1 MHRSI
6 PLLAFV
12 FLVTQVA
19 SSALLKD
26 EEELFELE
34 EISSR
39 KEETDKRNHLI
50 ESLEVMCLAE

>member
-1 MHRSI
+1 VHRSV
-6 PLLAFV
+6 PLLTFV
-12 FLVTQVA
+12 FFVTQVT

-39 KEETDKRNHLI
+39 KKGDG
-50 ESLEVMCLAE
+50 